1 MQNNLNKEQAKE
13 ERKAVAIWILF
24 FIVLPF
30 VVITIMYIKDGTF
43 DRTFE
48 EIRHEQEQD
57 RILEENWLCMQDSR
71 KCK

>member
-43 DRTFE
+43 DRTFQ
-48 EIRHEQEQD
+48 EIRHEQEKAQMD
-57 RILEENWLCMQDSR
+57 HEFWACMQDSR